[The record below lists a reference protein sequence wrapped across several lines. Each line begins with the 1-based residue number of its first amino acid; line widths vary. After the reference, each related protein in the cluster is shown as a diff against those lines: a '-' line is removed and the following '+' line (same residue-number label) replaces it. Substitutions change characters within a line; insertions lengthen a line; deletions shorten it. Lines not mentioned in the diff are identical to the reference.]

1 MKIATWFKERFPIDF
16 EKFVEINEKI
26 FLKEPIPNHMK
37 KWWYAS
43 GATPLILF
51 ALQVVTGIMLA
62 FYFVPSP
69 EMAYESVR
77 HITEDV
83 RMGFWIRGIHRWGSN
98 LMIIALLLHIT
109 RVFFTNAYRK
119 PRELNWIVGV
129 MLFFLTLGFSFTGYS
144 LLNNQLAYW
153 ATTVGTNMF
162 VEVPLIGGLL
172 LDFLRG
178 GADVTANTLTR
189 FFMIHVMFLP
199 LLMLIVLAVHII
211 ILRVHGMA
219 EIEGAEKGHYAFYPH
234 HFQKIVIITLFLISV
249 MSTLTIIFPP
259 GLGTP
264 ADAAVTPLHIKPEWY
279 FFPTYRFLKL
289 VPLVTGIALSTAFV
303 IAMMFWPF
311 IEPLLSKKLI
321 TRTKFS
327 YMVGS
332 LTIVFTIALTIWE
345 MFFSV

>member
-1 MKIATWFKERFPIDF
+1 MKIKEWLKERFPIDYD
-16 EKFVEINEKI
+16 KFIEINEHI
-26 FLKEPIPNHMK
+26 FLKEPIPMHMK
-37 KWWYAS
+37 KWWYCS

-51 ALQVVTGIMLA
+51 ALQVGTGILLS

-69 EMAYESVR
+69 EMAFESVR
-77 HITEDV
+77 HISQDI

-98 LMIIALLLHIT
+98 LMVIALLLHIT

-162 VEVPLIGGLL
+162 KEVPLIGGLL

-178 GADVTANTLTR
+178 GQDVTANTLTR

-199 LLMLIVLAVHII
+199 IMMVVVVAVHII
-211 ILRVHGMA
+211 ILRVHGMT
-219 EIEGAEKGHYAFYPH
+219 ELEGYKKGHYAFYPH
-234 HFQKIVIITLFLISV
+234 HFQKIIIITLFLISV

-264 ADAAVTPLHIKPEWY
+264 ADPAITPLHIKPEWY
-279 FFPTYRFLKL
+279 FFPSYRFLKL
-289 VPLVTGIALSTAFV
+289 VPLLSGIAFTTAFV
-303 IAMMFWPF
+303 LAMMFWPF
-311 IEPLLSKKLI
+311 IEPIISKNLKI
-321 TRTKFS
+321 RTRFS

-332 LTIVFTIALTIWE
+332 ITIVFTVALTVWE
-345 MFFSV
+345 MFFAS

>member
-1 MKIATWFKERFPIDF
+1 MKFKEWFKERFPIDY
-16 EKFVEINEKI
+16 EKFIEINEHI
-26 FLKEPIPNHMK
+26 FLKEPIPMHMK
-37 KWWYAS
+37 KWWYCS

-51 ALQVVTGIMLA
+51 ALQVGTGILLS

-69 EMAYESVR
+69 EMAFESVR
-77 HITEDV
+77 HITQDI

-129 MLFFLTLGFSFTGYS
+129 MLFLLTLGFSFTGYS

-162 VEVPLIGGLL
+162 KEVPLIGGLL

-178 GADVTANTLTR
+178 GPDVTANTLTR

-199 LLMLIVLAVHII
+199 MMMVVVIAVHII
-211 ILRVHGMA
+211 ILRVHGMS
-219 EIEGAEKGHYAFYPH
+219 ELEGYEKGQYAFYPH
-234 HFQKIVIITLFLISV
+234 HFQKIVIITLFLISFL
-249 MSTLTIIFPP
+249 STLTIIFPP
-259 GLGTP
+259 GLGVP
-264 ADAAVTPLHIKPEWY
+264 ADPAVTPLHIKPEWY
-279 FFPTYRFLKL
+279 FFPSYRFLKL
-289 VPLVTGIALSTAFV
+289 VPLLAGIGLTTAFV
-303 IAMMFWPF
+303 LAMIFWPF
-311 IEPLLSKKLI
+311 IEPLISKNLKI
-321 TRTKFS
+321 RTKFS

-332 LTIVFTIALTIWE
+332 LTIIFTVALTVWE
-345 MFFSV
+345 MFFAS